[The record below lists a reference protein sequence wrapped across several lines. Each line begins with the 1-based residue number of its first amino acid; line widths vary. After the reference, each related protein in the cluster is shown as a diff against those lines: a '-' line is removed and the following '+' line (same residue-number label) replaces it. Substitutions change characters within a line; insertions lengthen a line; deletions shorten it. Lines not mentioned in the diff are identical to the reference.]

1 MSVVQSSVN
10 ASDNV
15 AYAAADVLLHVLI
28 RCLIMIVTVQTVKE
42 FGWVFFVTFS
52 SSLSNG

>member
-1 MSVVQSSVN
+1 MSVVQSSAN

-42 FGWVFFVTFS
+42 FGWVFFVTYS